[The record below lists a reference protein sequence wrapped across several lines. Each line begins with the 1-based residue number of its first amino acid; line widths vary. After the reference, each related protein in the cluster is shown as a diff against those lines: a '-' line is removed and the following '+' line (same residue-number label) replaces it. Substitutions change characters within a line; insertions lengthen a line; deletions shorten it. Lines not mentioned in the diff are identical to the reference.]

1 LGHVQPQ
8 ALYNL
13 FFAHCIRAITVAEA
27 QAMKAF
33 RFDRHGGPE
42 VLRFEDVPLPEP
54 GPGEVRVRHTAVALN
69 FRDILVR
76 RGQHMVKS
84 FPSGL
89 GTESAGVVEA
99 VGEGVI
105 DLAAGDFVATVCRP
119 DCAYAEARIAP
130 AARVVKLPAGIDDRV
145 AAAMMVRGM
154 TARYLLHAT
163 YKVKPGDTIVIHA
176 AAGGVGMI
184 VSQWAKHLGAT
195 VIGTVGSDDK
205 AEIARRYGCDHVLRY
220 RNFAAQV
227 REITGGKGVPVVYD
241 SVGNTTFENSLKC
254 LAPRGILASFGE
266 SSGDPPPVTARQ
278 LGNMGSLF
286 VTHPSLID
294 YTATREDLLETT
306 NDLFAMVGSGK
317 IKIEI
322 SQSYPLRE
330 AAQAHR
336 DVEARRT
343 TGSVVLIP

>member
-1 LGHVQPQ
+1 
-8 ALYNL
+8 
-13 FFAHCIRAITVAEA
+13 
-27 QAMKAF
+27 
-33 RFDRHGGPE
+33 
-42 VLRFEDVPLPEP
+42 
-54 GPGEVRVRHTAVALN
+54 
-69 FRDILVR
+69 
-76 RGQHMVKS
+76 
-84 FPSGL
+84 
-89 GTESAGVVEA
+89 
-99 VGEGVI
+99 
-105 DLAAGDFVATVCRP
+105 
-119 DCAYAEARIAP
+119 
-130 AARVVKLPAGIDDRV
+130 
-145 AAAMMVRGM
+145 
-154 TARYLLHAT
+154 
-163 YKVKPGDTIVIHA
+163 VKPGDTIVIHA

-195 VIGTVGSDDK
+195 VIGTVGSADK
-205 AEIARRYGCDHVLRY
+205 VEIARSYGCDHVLRY
-220 RNFAAQV
+220 DNFVEQV

-294 YTATREDLLETT
+294 YTATRSDLLETT